1 MKNFKVTIKAIVT
14 KTYQVE
20 ADNVETAYELAHEKF
35 SVLNDDTPEHYEQE
49 TVDIKEE
56 KKCNN

>member
-1 MKNFKVTIKAIVT
+1 MKTFKITIKASVT

-49 TVDIKEE
+49 TVNILEV
-56 KKCNN
+56 NNA